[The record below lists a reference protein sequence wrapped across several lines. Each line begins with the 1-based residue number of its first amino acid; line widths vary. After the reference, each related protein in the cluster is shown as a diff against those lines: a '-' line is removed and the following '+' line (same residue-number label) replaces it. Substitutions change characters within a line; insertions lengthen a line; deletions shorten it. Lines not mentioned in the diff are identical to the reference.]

1 MAEAKYKPDAALR
14 LDKWLWHAR
23 FFRTRSLATEAVA
36 GGRVHLNG
44 QRVKASRAVMVGD
57 RLDISIGADAVSI
70 DVLELPDRR
79 GSASVAR
86 SCYRETEASIQRR
99 ERAAELR
106 RLARLATPQTDGRPD
121 KHTRRD
127 LMKIRRGES
136 IE

>member
-1 MAEAKYKPDAALR
+1 MMESDYKPDAGLR

-44 QRVKASRAVMVGD
+44 QRVKPSRPVAVGD
-57 RLDISIGADAVSI
+57 RLDLSLGADALSV
-70 DVLELPDRR
+70 DVLQLPERR
-79 GSASVAR
+79 GPARVAAA
-86 SCYRETEASIQRR
+86 CYRETEASVQRR

-127 LMKIRRGES
+127 LMKIRRGEP